1 MADAGGQ
8 FILVKKADGTFERRS
23 LDEIKKMKA
32 GATSTPVQVA
42 QPVTAIAVAPV
53 ISATITKTPEVPKA
67 IERTAAPAVKP
78 AAMVKPMTKDDSKS
92 LLEEGLPKSTTS
104 APLISVPRDAQADE
118 IIKKVSFTVA
128 SSALNRL
135 RTLIQLRIKDIR
147 STEQTKET
155 LLRAE
160 KDGGVG
166 LTSEQAREILNLL
179 PNEEMLIPH
188 EDYLPSTTSP
198 LNSFR
203 SAPTAKP
210 EPVKI
215 VPSAPMSAPVNVPAP
230 KPMITPFKPMMP
242 AQPMKPAAPAP
253 TPADKQKVID
263 TFVKNNPEESFFKL
277 AADLKPKPM
286 MQDIVTKNTPMGP
299 TDEIRF
305 FTLTDFRR
313 LSGNPEEAAM
323 RFKQKFVNLRDESIL
338 LYLDAVS
345 GWKNSPLYIEYVTTA
360 TAALSKKM
368 RLGSESDLKKI
379 SIPEMKAIINM
390 ERQLD
395 YL

>member
-1 MADAGGQ
+1 MADTGGGQ

-32 GATSTPVQVA
+32 GTTPAPVQA
-42 QPVTAIAVAPV
+42 APIPAPVAPV
-53 ISATITKTPEVPKA
+53 KPATITKTPEVPKA
-67 IERTAAPAVKP
+67 IDKQAAPVMAKP
-78 AAMVKPMTKDDSKS
+78 IPAVKPMTKDDTKS
-92 LLEEGLPKSTTS
+92 LLEEGLPKSGAS

-118 IIKKVSFTVA
+118 IIKKLSFAVTA
-128 SSALNRL
+128 SALNRL

-147 STEQTKET
+147 STDQTKEA

-166 LTSEQAREILNLL
+166 LTTEQTKEILNLL

-188 EDYLPSTTSP
+188 EDYLPATTSP
-198 LNSFR
+198 VNAFK
-203 SAPTAKP
+203 SAPRVIKTAP
-210 EPVKI
+210 
-215 VPSAPMSAPVNVPAP
+215 ATPMSAPATP
-230 KPMITPFKPMMP
+230 KPMVTPLKPVMP
-242 AQPMKPAAPAP
+242 AQPIKPAAPAP

-277 AADLKPKPM
+277 ASDLKPKPV
-286 MQDIVTKNTPMGP
+286 MQDIVSKNTPMGP
-299 TDEIRF
+299 TDEIRY

-345 GWKNSPLYIEYVTTA
+345 GWKSSPLYIEYVTTV
-360 TAALSKKM
+360 TAALAKKM
-368 RLGSESDLKKI
+368 RLDSAPDPKKI
-379 SIPEMKAIINM
+379 SVPEMRAIINM

>member
-1 MADAGGQ
+1 MADTGGK

-32 GATSTPVQVA
+32 GNATAPVQAPQPATAPVA
-42 QPVTAIAVAPV
+42 QTKQAEAPKAPEAPKKSAPVVKPVTKVDH
-53 ISATITKTPEVPKA
+53 
-67 IERTAAPAVKP
+67 KP
-78 AAMVKPMTKDDSKS
+78 LM
-92 LLEEGLPKSTTS
+92 EESLPKSTSS

-118 IIKKVSFTVA
+118 IIKKLSFAVS
-128 SSALNRL
+128 SGALNRL

-147 STEQTKET
+147 STDQTKEA

-166 LTSEQAREILNLL
+166 LTTEQAKEILNQL
-179 PNEEMLIPH
+179 PNDEMLIPFEEH
-188 EDYLPSTTSP
+188 LPATSAP
-198 LNSFR
+198 LRTFNPSPQPKMQPT
-203 SAPTAKP
+203 SAPTPKSSLSVKP
-210 EPVKI
+210 I
-215 VPSAPMSAPVNVPAP
+215 VPM
-230 KPMITPFKPMMP
+230 
-242 AQPMKPAAPAP
+242 QPIKPAAPLP

-277 AADLKPKPM
+277 ATELKQKPVM
-286 MQDIVTKNTPMGP
+286 HDITAKNVPMGP

-313 LSGNPEEAAM
+313 LSANPEEAAM

-345 GWKNSPLYIEYVTTA
+345 AWKVSPLYIEYVSTA
-360 TAALSKKM
+360 TAALSAKT
-368 RLGSESDLKKI
+368 RLGATNDLKKI
-379 SIPEMKAIINM
+379 SVPEMRAIITM